1 MKRIQVILAVVL
13 PLVVVA
19 ALPAVSD
26 PQGPSYAR
34 DVEPIIV
41 KRCADCHTADKPK
54 AHLILEK
61 GRGYGLLVGR
71 NSVEVPTVPL
81 VKPGDPDG
89 SYLWR
94 KLKHTASKGKG
105 MPRSLFWWK
114 KLPRKELAL
123 IRSWIEAGALP

>member
-13 PLVVVA
+13 PLAVA
-19 ALPAVSD
+19 AVVPAVSD
-26 PQGPSYAR
+26 PQGPSYAQ
-34 DVEPIIV
+34 DVERVIV
-41 KRCADCHTADKPK
+41 KRCAGCHTADKPK
-54 AHLILEK
+54 AELILEQ

-71 NSVEVPTVPL
+71 NSKEVPTLPL

-94 KLKHTASKGKG
+94 KLQHTASQGKG
-105 MPRSLFWWK
+105 MPRTLFGSK